1 MESPSACDRTTN
13 EPIPNTLAQASELP
27 QSELPTN
34 AKPIDCEQRTD
45 HDAKPRSAFTLL
57 DLRSITF
64 TLDGVETLNAQD
76 ATNEQFAALAEV
88 VSEVTNVEEWYLEE
102 RRDFLN
108 GLYAFCQ
115 ARNHPFPFTLG
126 DEEATPTASL
136 PLEGAATGLLQD
148 GERSRTV
155 MATTPESTS
164 EELAST
170 PGCNSA
176 SDAQTVPGSVNAQPT
191 TAEETP

>member
-13 EPIPNTLAQASELP
+13 EHIPNTLAQGSELP
-27 QSELPTN
+27 PSELPTN
-34 AKPIDCEQRTD
+34 AKPIDCEQRTA
-45 HDAKPRSAFTLL
+45 HDAKPGSAFTLL

-115 ARNHPFPFTLG
+115 AHDYPFPF
-126 DEEATPTASL
+126 
-136 PLEGAATGLLQD
+136 
-148 GERSRTV
+148 
-155 MATTPESTS
+155 
-164 EELAST
+164 
-170 PGCNSA
+170 
-176 SDAQTVPGSVNAQPT
+176 
-191 TAEETP
+191 